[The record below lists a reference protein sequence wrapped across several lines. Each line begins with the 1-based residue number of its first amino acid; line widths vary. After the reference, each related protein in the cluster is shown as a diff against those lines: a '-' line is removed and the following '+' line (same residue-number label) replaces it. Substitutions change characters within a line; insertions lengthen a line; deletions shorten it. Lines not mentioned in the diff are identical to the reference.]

1 MSQKDRLITK
11 IKNAKTADFDDID
24 LLLKQLGFSCR
35 SRGTS
40 HFTYT
45 RTPFV
50 IGIVKHGKQV
60 KTVYLD
66 DVKTLLEKMGL

>member
-1 MSQKDRLITK
+1 MSQRNKLIDT
-11 IKNAKTADFDDID
+11 IKKAKTADFDDID
-24 LLLKQLGFSCR
+24 LLLTQLGFSRR

-45 RTPFV
+45 KAPFV

-60 KTVYLD
+60 KAVYLD